1 MSFRRYGLNPS
12 IWAGTGI
19 GPVTPLHG
27 LPVAGAPVSKINFY
41 DRFTGRT
48 DFAVNL
54 NQPSV
59 GYAQQQVTKNY
70 RNGNFSV
77 NISGTVEHVDRVIA
91 LLDMAIGSSGQ
102 GPLSP
107 L

>member
-19 GPVTPLHG
+19 GPVVPLAG

-48 DFAVNL
+48 DFSVDV
-54 NQPSV
+54 NQPAV
-59 GYAQQQVTKNY
+59 GYAQPHVTKNY
-70 RNGNFSV
+70 RNGTFSV
-77 NISGTVEHVDRVIA
+77 NISGTVENVDRVIA
-91 LLDMAIGSSGQ
+91 LLDVTIGTPTK